1 MKKKI
6 ALLSLFI
13 LFFVIQISKSQ
24 DIYYDDD
31 SLYDEEESIYYK
43 INKSFEIFGSIFREI
58 ANNYVVEIDPEEL
71 VRFGIDGILHSLD
84 PYTEYYNEEET
95 EDIDIITTGSY
106 TGVGITVSIRD
117 SMLTIIE
124 IHEGFSAQK
133 NGLRVGDRIVKVDT
147 AYILHESSDILRK
160 YTRGRAGTPIVFY
173 ILRDGIDDTL
183 RFDLT
188 REEIRM
194 KNVTYYGVIKDSIG
208 YIKIERFT
216 RNLQDEV
223 KQAYYELKNKYNIT
237 SLIIDLRNNPG
248 GLLESAVN
256 ICGLFI
262 NSDNKIVS
270 TKGRGGIEIKA
281 YYPEEEPID
290 TLIRIAVLINNGS
303 ASASEIVAGAIQ
315 DLDRGLIIG
324 KHSYGKG
331 LVQSIYD
338 IPYNGNLKM
347 TTAKYYTPS
356 GRCIQKVDY
365 YLKYSKYKSNPDSI
379 FYTKNKRKVYES
391 KGILPDTVV
400 ADEDYPEFV
409 NILINNGF
417 IFKFA
422 NIYSAKLKSLPENFK
437 ANKELLKEFQKYL
450 SSKNFNYKTKLQEQ
464 FEELEKSAKDEN
476 YSSAALQ
483 VIENAKNQVAI
494 EEKNLVEKYSNIIL
508 PLLEKEIKN
517 RFFSGKEAIKLNL
530 ENDKEIDVAIS
541 MLNPKKYTKILSGK

>member
-13 LFFVIQISKSQ
+13 LFFVIQISNSQ
-24 DIYYDDD
+24 DVYYDDD

-324 KHSYGKG
+324 KRSYGKG

>member
-1 MKKKI
+1 MKKEI
-6 ALLSLFI
+6 AFLYLLL
-13 LFFVIQISKSQ
+13 LFFSNTISFSQ
-24 DIYYDDD
+24 DYYDDD
-31 SLYDEEESIYYK
+31 TTYNEEESIYYK

-71 VRFGIDGILHSLD
+71 VRNGIDGILRSLD

-124 IHEGFSAQK
+124 IQEGYSAQK

-160 YTRGRAGTPIVFY
+160 YTRGKAGTSVVFY
-173 ILRDGIDDTL
+173 ILRDGNSDTL

-194 KNVTYYGVIKDSIG
+194 KNVTYYGVMQDSVA

-216 RNLQDEV
+216 RSLQDEV
-223 KQAYYELKNKYNIT
+223 KQAYYELKNKYNIS
-237 SLIIDLRNNPG
+237 SLIIDLRDNPG
-248 GLLESAVN
+248 GLLEAAVN

-262 NSDNKIVS
+262 NRDNKIVS
-270 TKGRGGIEIKA
+270 TRGRRGQELNA
-281 YYPEEEPID
+281 YYPDEDPID
-290 TLIRIAVLINNGS
+290 TLIRIAVLINNNS

-315 DLDRGLIIG
+315 DLDRGLIVG
-324 KHSYGKG
+324 KRSYGKG
-331 LVQSIYD
+331 LVQSIFD
-338 IPYNGNLKM
+338 IPYNGSLKM

-365 YLKYSKYKSNPDSI
+365 YLKYSKIKSNLDSI

-400 ADEDYPEFV
+400 TDEDYPEFV
-409 NILINNGF
+409 DILMNKGY

-422 NIYSAKLKSLPENFK
+422 NIYSAKLKSLPANFK
-437 ANKELLKEFQKYL
+437 ANKELLKEFQSYL
-450 SSKNFNYKTKLQEQ
+450 SSKNFNFKTKLQEQ
-464 FEELEKSAKDEN
+464 FEELEKLAKDEN
-476 YSSAALQ
+476 YSSATLQ
-483 VIENAKNQVAI
+483 GIVNAKNQVAS
-494 EEKNLVEKYSNIIL
+494 EERNLVEKYSDIIL
-508 PLLEKEIKN
+508 RLLEKEIKN
-517 RFFSGKEAIKLNL
+517 RFISGRESIKLAL
-530 ENDKEIDVAIS
+530 DNDKEINLAIT
-541 MLNPKKYTKILSGK
+541 LLDPQKYRKILFGK